1 MAVAS
6 NRTVIIINFTVNPV
20 KETECC
26 FDKSFLK
33 RGPLI

>member
-6 NRTVIIINFTVNPV
+6 NGIVTIINLTVNPV